1 MIHFGLKTNIYTLL
15 STDYIIYM
23 DIIAYS
29 GYIYSEPI
37 KISGD
42 IIFRWE
48 KSKGI
53 QGKGGIIKED
63 FIVRKYHRRF

>member
-1 MIHFGLKTNIYTLL
+1 
-15 STDYIIYM
+15 M

-53 QGKGGIIKED
+53 QGKGGIIKEV
-63 FIVRKYHRRF
+63 FKYHRRFLMLFRWVFSLGKR